1 MNDPKFHEHLTRKTE
16 MENKT
21 LEDVINNPNFGNLAK
36 LTVLTIITVGFVVA
50 GIVIVIRDGDIN
62 AYVEAAKVLCS
73 FIMAAVSG
81 GVVTTFGKSETAK
94 MLIMQN
100 ELNRSNDSRDNRYDG
115 ELQNESDVEVV
126 ETTSSGVHH
135 DAQSLPV
142 SYRVTEEAYNS
153 GLTWDQLASRYGLDA
168 EFLQTQNPGV
178 QLIPGS
184 VVKIS

>member
-1 MNDPKFHEHLTRKTE
+1 

-21 LEDVINNPNFGNLAK
+21 LEDVVNNPNFGNLAK

-50 GIVIVIRDGDIN
+50 GIVIVIRDGDIH

-100 ELNRSNDSRDNRYDG
+100 ELNRSNDVRDEQPGG
-115 ELQNESDVEVV
+115 ELQNESSHEVDDAA
-126 ETTSSGVHH
+126 SSSV
-135 DAQSLPV
+135 DSDELAYSLPV
-142 SYRVTEEAYNS
+142 SYRVTEEAYNN
-153 GLTWDQLASRYGLDA
+153 GLTWERLASRYGLDA

>member
-1 MNDPKFHEHLTRKTE
+1 

-21 LEDVINNPNFGNLAK
+21 LEDVVNNPNFGNLAK

-50 GIVIVIRDGDIN
+50 GVVIVIRDGDIH

-100 ELNRSNDSRDNRYDG
+100 ELNRSNDVRDEPPGG
-115 ELQNESDVEVV
+115 ELQNESSHEVDDAA
-126 ETTSSGVHH
+126 SSSVDSDELAH
-135 DAQSLPV
+135 SLPV
-142 SYRVTEEAYNS
+142 SYRVTEEAYNN
-153 GLTWDQLASRYGLDA
+153 GLTWERLASRYGLDA